1 MSNTTTVS
9 LPLYPQNG
17 NPEQFADIE
26 FGTLRVRMVMH
37 TGATSKNGLRLGELL
52 AAPGYRASA
61 SFNHAFERWTGRR
74 PVQASARTGFS
85 RDSYANAAA
94 S

>member
-1 MSNTTTVS
+1 MTRNAAPPPAPVPVAAPTPEPAVSNTTTVS

-37 TGATSKNGLRLGELL
+37 TGATSKNGLRL
-52 AAPGYRASA
+52 A
-61 SFNHAFERWTGRR
+61 
-74 PVQASARTGFS
+74 
-85 RDSYANAAA
+85 
-94 S
+94 